1 MTGYQRLAVATCVA
15 TFILIIVGAVVRT
28 TGSGLGCPDWPKC
41 HGQFIPPFEKEV
53 LIEYTHRLSASVV
66 STLVLATAAV
76 AWFKHRQNTRL
87 VQLAVASLGLLA
99 FQVILGGVTVL
110 NDLPPEVVTA
120 HLATALA
127 LFAVLLSMTVL
138 IFEEGREPGT
148 DQSRA
153 VAIQPWLIFGALALY
168 ILLLTG
174 SYVVGSGA
182 SLVSLDWPLVNN
194 KLFPSGAEGI
204 TRRLLEIQWLHRFS
218 VLIVG
223 LCLGFVAAKVLKGT
237 TDARVRLLARLV
249 VGLYVAQIFVGAAN
263 IWTKLSVWAASGHL
277 AVGAAIWAALVVMF
291 VLNRLAVGQRAA
303 RTAPAASLAQ

>member
-15 TFILIIVGAVVRT
+15 TFLLIIIGAVVRT

-41 HGQFIPPFEKEV
+41 HGQYIPPLEKEV

-76 AWFKHRQNTRL
+76 AWFRHRHNTRL
-87 VQLAVASLGLLA
+87 IQLAILSLAVLA
-99 FQVILGGVTVL
+99 FQVILGGITVL
-110 NDLPPEVVTA
+110 NDLPPEIVTA
-120 HLATALA
+120 HLATALG
-127 LFAVLLSMTVL
+127 LFAILLTMAVL
-138 IFEEGREPGT
+138 IFEDGRQPGT
-148 DQSRA
+148 DQARA
-153 VAIQPWLIFGALALY
+153 VALQPWLIFGALALY
-168 ILLLTG
+168 VLLLTG

-182 SLVSLDWPLVNN
+182 SLVTLDWPLVDN

-204 TRRLLEIQWLHRFS
+204 TKRLLEIQWLHRFS
-218 VLIVG
+218 VLVVG
-223 LCLGFVAAKVLKGT
+223 ACLGAVTVKVLNGT
-237 TDARVRLLARLV
+237 TDERVRLLAKLV
-249 VGLYVAQIFVGAAN
+249 VGLYIAQIFVGAAN

-303 RTAPAASLAQ
+303 RTATAPSMAR